1 MVYRSRERGD
11 IVIKVREKEYPIEYV
26 YLEQTLSSL
35 HDSRSPHAYDILEGV
50 DGTFIVGSH
59 LDAEELQSL
68 RKSIEYPNR
77 FDLMIVFDDKK
88 FRGLVVKAQHE
99 GAKFEFE
106 G

>member
-1 MVYRSRERGD
+1 MVYRSREKGD

-26 YLEQTLSSL
+26 YLEQTLSPL
-35 HDSRSPHAYDILEGV
+35 HDSRSSHAYDILEGV
-50 DGTFIVGSH
+50 DGTFIVGSY

-77 FDLMIVFDDKK
+77 FDLMIKFDDKK

-99 GAKFEFE
+99 GDKFEFE